1 MSMREVSALLAASF
15 LGVLA
20 TGSAA
25 ADSEAEL
32 LAGAR
37 AIHGRVITIDTH
49 VDIPPD
55 FGTGAYDPAK
65 AKPPGQQVDLPGM
78 EQGGLDAVF
87 FIVFVMQRERNAAGY
102 ARAMADAFVKYSAIR
117 RMTDLD
123 HSDRIGLALTAA
135 DVRRIHAEGRRVAL
149 IGIENGFSLGRN
161 LDLLDVQYSF
171 GARYLGLLH
180 NGHNDLGDSAVPNAA
195 RGEPEA
201 EHGGLSELGRE
212 AIRRANQLGM
222 MVDVSH
228 SSEKTTM
235 DAIQASAAPVIAS
248 HSAVAGAFVHP
259 RNLSDEVLLAI
270 RDNGGVVQIVAF
282 DAYLRAT
289 PPEKQAAMGA
299 VYRDMNIRNAADF
312 AGMTEEQRGAFYARM
327 AEVTRMPPR
336 ASVKHLADHIDYA
349 VGLIGIDH
357 VGISSDF
364 NGGGGI
370 EGWDN
375 AGETLN
381 VTVEL
386 VRRGYSEEEI
396 AKLWGGNLLRVMEAV
411 EAVAAGSEGE

>member
-1 MSMREVSALLAASF
+1 MREASATMVAVLLGAIPPPAAIAETEADLLAR
-15 LGVLA
+15 
-20 TGSAA
+20 
-25 ADSEAEL
+25 
-32 LAGAR
+32 AGG
-37 AIHGRVITIDTH
+37 IHERVITIDTH

-55 FGTGAYDPAK
+55 FGTEAYDPAQ

-78 EQGGLDAVF
+78 ENGGLDAVF

-102 ARAMADAFVKYSAIR
+102 ARAMADAFVKYAAIR
-117 RMTDLD
+117 KMTDVD
-123 HSDRIGLALTAA
+123 HPDRIGLALTAA
-135 DVRRIHAEGRRVAL
+135 DVRRIHAEGRRIAL
-149 IGIENGFSLGRN
+149 IGIENGFSIGKDI
-161 LDLLDVQYSF
+161 DLLDVHYGF

-201 EHGGLSELGRE
+201 EHGGLSELGRA
-212 AIRRANQLGM
+212 AIRRANRLGM

-228 SSEKTTM
+228 SSEQTTL
-235 DAIQASAAPVIAS
+235 DAIRESAAPVIAS
-248 HSAVAGAFVHP
+248 HSAVNGAFAHA
-259 RNLSDEVLLAI
+259 RNLSDEALLAI
-270 RDNGGVVQIVAF
+270 RDNEGVVQIVAF
-282 DAYLRAT
+282 DSYLRQT

-299 VYRDMNIRNAADF
+299 VYREMNIRSAADF
-312 AGMTEEQRGAFYARM
+312 AEMSEEQRGAFYARM

-336 ASVKHLADHIDYA
+336 ASVKHLGDHIDYA
-349 VGLIGIDH
+349 VERIGIDH
-357 VGISSDF
+357 VGIASDF

-386 VRRGYSEEEI
+386 VRRGYSEEQI
-396 AKLWGGNLLRVMEAV
+396 AKLWGGNLLRVMAAV
-411 EAVAAGSEGE
+411 ESLAAESEG

>member
-1 MSMREVSALLAASF
+1 MREVIAFLAASF
-15 LGVLA
+15 PAAQLA
-20 TGSAA
+20 ATAG
-25 ADSEAEL
+25 ADNEAEL

-37 AIHGRVITIDTH
+37 AIHERVITIDTH

-55 FGTGAYDPAK
+55 FGTEAYDPAQ

-78 EQGGLDAVF
+78 ESGGLDAVF
-87 FIVFVMQRERNAAGY
+87 FIVFVMQRERSAAGY
-102 ARAMADAFVKYSAIR
+102 ARAMADAFVKYAAIR
-117 RMTDLD
+117 KMTDVD
-123 HSDRIGLALTAA
+123 HPDRIGLALTAA

-149 IGIENGFSLGRN
+149 IGIENGFSIGRD
-161 LDLLDVQYSF
+161 LDLLDVQYGF

-180 NGHNDLGDSAVPNAA
+180 NGHNDLGDSAVPSVA
-195 RGEPEA
+195 RGEPVA
-201 EHGGLSELGRE
+201 EHGGLSDFGRA

-228 SSEKTTM
+228 SSEKTTL

-248 HSAVAGAFVHP
+248 HSAVAGAFAHA
-259 RNLSDEVLLAI
+259 RNMSDEAILAI

-357 VGISSDF
+357 LGISSDF

-386 VRRGYSEEEI
+386 VRRGYSEEAI
-396 AKLWGGNLLRVMEAV
+396 TKLWGGNLLRVMEAV

>member
-1 MSMREVSALLAASF
+1 MSMREVIALLAASF
-15 LGVLA
+15 PGVLPG
-20 TGSAA
+20 GSAA

-37 AIHGRVITIDTH
+37 AIHERVITIDTH

-55 FGTGAYDPAK
+55 FGTEAYDPAQ

-78 EQGGLDAVF
+78 ESGGLDAVF

-102 ARAMADAFVKYSAIR
+102 ARAMADAFVKYAAIR
-117 RMTDLD
+117 KMTDVD
-123 HSDRIGLALTAA
+123 YPDRIGLALTAA
-135 DVRRIHAEGRRVAL
+135 DVRRIHAEGLRVAL
-149 IGIENGFSLGRN
+149 IGIENGFSIGRD
-161 LDLLDVQYSF
+161 LDLLDVQYGF

-222 MVDVSH
+222 MLDVSH

-299 VYRDMNIRNAADF
+299 VYRDLNIRNAADF
-312 AGMTEEQRGAFYARM
+312 AAMTEEQRGAFYARM
-327 AEVTRMPPR
+327 AAVTRMPPR

-381 VTVEL
+381 VTLEL